1 VKLYDEP
8 ELGSDV
14 GANRQ
19 CAQQGRV
26 TRYFEFWTYYRPS
39 RSNPKIGCFTDLH
52 QRSAFD

>member
-1 VKLYDEP
+1 MGSGGVKVLTLVKLYDEP

-26 TRYFEFWTYYRPS
+26 TRYFEFWTYHRQS
-39 RSNPKIGCFTDLH
+39 GNNS
-52 QRSAFD
+52 